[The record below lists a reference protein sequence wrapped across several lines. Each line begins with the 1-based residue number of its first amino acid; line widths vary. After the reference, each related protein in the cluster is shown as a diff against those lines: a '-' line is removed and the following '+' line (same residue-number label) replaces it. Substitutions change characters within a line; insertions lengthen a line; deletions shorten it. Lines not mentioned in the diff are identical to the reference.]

1 MSLAVVVAAGGAPW
15 EGDVLEE
22 IDRSPALRLM
32 RRCLDLAEVLALS
45 ELCDVAVV
53 STDLAGIGA
62 DSVSV
67 LERHGVRVVGIGDE
81 LRGHRLGITMVQPGH
96 LHDGVA
102 APTGATEHSIV
113 EPPGSSIIAVWG
125 PHGAPGRSVIA
136 VTLAAILARRTSR
149 VALVDADPRGGAVA
163 QLLGLLDDVSGLAA
177 ACRSADRGDSAGILD
192 HTVAVGPGL
201 RVLTGVP
208 RADMWPQVRR
218 VPFEL
223 VLQHLAGACDHVI
236 VDTGPSL
243 DDHTRLLLDA
253 ASQVIVVGRADPVG
267 LARLVRAMHELG
279 EMPCAADKIVVVN
292 QLRSSSTWSARDI
305 NGALERLAGVTPDEV
320 LAADYRTLDM
330 AALRGLS
337 PLQAAPGSPFV
348 EGVGRIAQSL
358 ERAAA
363 LARS

>member
-15 EGDVLEE
+15 EGEVLEE
-22 IDRSPALRLM
+22 IDRSPGLRLM
-32 RRCLDLAEVLALS
+32 RRCLDLAEMLALS

-62 DSVSV
+62 DSISA

-81 LRGHRLGITMVQPGH
+81 LRGHRLGIAMVQPGR
-96 LHDGVA
+96 LDDGVA
-102 APTGATEHSIV
+102 APAGYTEHAIADSAR
-113 EPPGSSIIAVWG
+113 SSIIAVWG

-136 VTLAAILARRTSR
+136 VTLAAILAGRTPR

-177 ACRSADRGDSAGILD
+177 ACRSADRGEAAEILD
-192 HTVAVGPGL
+192 HAVAAGPGL

-208 RADMWPQVRR
+208 RADMWSQVRR
-218 VPFEL
+218 APFEL
-223 VLQHLAGACDHVI
+223 VLQHLAAACDHVI
-236 VDTGPSL
+236 VDTGPCL

-253 ASQVIVVGRADPVG
+253 ASRVIVVGRADPVG
-267 LARLVRAMHELG
+267 LARLVRAVHELG
-279 EMPCAADKIVVVN
+279 EVPCAAGKTVVVN
-292 QLRSSSTWSARDI
+292 QLRSSSSWSARDI

-320 LAADYRTLDM
+320 LAADYRTLDT

-337 PLQAAPGSPFV
+337 PLQAAPNSPFV

-358 ERAAA
+358 QRTGA
-363 LARS
+363 LAGS

>member
-1 MSLAVVVAAGGAPW
+1 VSLAVVLAAGGAPW
-15 EGDVLEE
+15 EGEVLDE
-22 IDRSPALRLM
+22 IERSPGLRLM

-53 STDLAGIGA
+53 STDLPGIGA
-62 DSVSV
+62 DAINA

-81 LRGHRLGITMVQPGH
+81 LRGHRLGITMVSPGQ
-96 LHDGVA
+96 LQDGVA
-102 APTGATEHSIV
+102 ASAGDAERTIA
-113 EPPGSSIIAVWG
+113 EPAASSIIAVWG

-136 VTLAAILARRTSR
+136 VTLAAILATRTSR

-177 ACRSADRGDSAGILD
+177 ACRSADRGDSAQILD
-192 HTVAVGPGL
+192 HTVPAGPGL

-208 RADMWPQVRR
+208 RADMWSQIRHA
-218 VPFEL
+218 PFER
-223 VLQHLAGACDHVI
+223 VLRHLAASCDHVI

-267 LARLVRAMHELG
+267 LARLVRAVHDLG
-279 EMPCAADKIVVVN
+279 EVPCAADKIVVVN
-292 QLRSSSTWSARDI
+292 QLRSSSSWSARDI
-305 NGALERLAGVTPDEV
+305 KGALERLAGVTPDQV
-320 LAADYRTLDM
+320 LGADYRTLDM

-337 PLQAAPGSPFV
+337 PLQAAPNSPFV
-348 EGVGRIAQSL
+348 EGVGRIAQLL
-358 ERAAA
+358 ERAVVPAG
-363 LARS
+363 S